1 MNTNE
6 TKRSRIWLVAVFA
19 VLFCLPNAA
28 FAQGNFT
35 ASELD
40 TLVAN
45 IALYPDPLLVQVL
58 AASTHGDDIHPAAV
72 WAEAHKN
79 MTGKDL
85 SVALERAK
93 LPYDPSV
100 QALIPFPQVLSMM
113 DRYPAWTEQLGDAV
127 FMQKEDVMAS
137 VQRLRRT
144 ASKFGHL
151 RSDDRVKVTNGD
163 NITITPVR
171 TEYVYVPVYNPYY
184 VYYRYYD
191 GYARITYAP
200 GIWIGGWFG
209 FWGWGACW
217 FDWNR
222 RYIYVR
228 DTRWYPPR
236 RHIPRRHHY
245 APPPRPHHDRPG
257 HYAPPPRRNF
267 HDSPRL
273 GNNPPPP
280 PRAKNPPPPPR
291 KDVERKDARLPDRG
305 FDDRR
310 ERRSAAPT
318 VWEEPNSRKA
328 TYSSSRSEPQPAP
341 RSQSVS
347 RSQFEE
353 DGAQIYSGR
362 SSKNTSSRDDRD
374 SRSDRGSSHGGFNSR
389 VIQRR

>member
-1 MNTNE
+1 
-6 TKRSRIWLVAVFA
+6 
-19 VLFCLPNAA
+19 
-28 FAQGNFT
+28 
-35 ASELD
+35 
-40 TLVAN
+40 
-45 IALYPDPLLVQVL
+45 
-58 AASTHGDDIHPAAV
+58 
-72 WAEAHKN
+72 

-85 SVALERAK
+85 SAALERAK

>member
-85 SVALERAK
+85 SAALERAK

-209 FWGWGACW
+209 FWDGVPAGLTGTGAISMCVILAGT
-217 FDWNR
+217 R
-222 RYIYVR
+222 RAGISRVVTTMRRLRVLITIARVTMRRLRAGISMTVR
-228 DTRWYPPR
+228 DSGIILLLRPVRRILLRPR
-236 RHIPRRHHY
+236 
-245 APPPRPHHDRPG
+245 
-257 HYAPPPRRNF
+257 
-267 HDSPRL
+267 
-273 GNNPPPP
+273 
-280 PRAKNPPPPPR
+280 
-291 KDVERKDARLPDRG
+291 
-305 FDDRR
+305 
-310 ERRSAAPT
+310 
-318 VWEEPNSRKA
+318 
-328 TYSSSRSEPQPAP
+328 
-341 RSQSVS
+341 
-347 RSQFEE
+347 
-353 DGAQIYSGR
+353 GR
-362 SSKNTSSRDDRD
+362 M
-374 SRSDRGSSHGGFNSR
+374 
-389 VIQRR
+389 